1 MEAWRLGEAR
11 RGPEWS
17 RWSTEVKLFSPLVL
31 YGSSELII
39 RHGRMLNVD
48 FFNIFF
54 WKGIDKARSIRKSFV
69 NDLFLRITVV
79 ASKVVHYKKRYTIT
93 NRETQ
98 TAVRLLLTGE
108 LFKHDV
114 SEGTKDVTNYNS
126 SK

>member
-1 MEAWRLGEAR
+1 MEKEGGLEAWRLGEAR

-48 FFNIFF
+48 FLNIF
-54 WKGIDKARSIRKSFV
+54 WKGIDKARSIRNSFV

-79 ASKVVHYKKRYTIT
+79 ASKVVHY
-93 NRETQ
+93 
-98 TAVRLLLTGE
+98 RLLLTGE

>member
-48 FFNIFF
+48 FLNIFF
-54 WKGIDKARSIRKSFV
+54 WKGIDKSRNSFV
-69 NDLFLRITVV
+69 NEMFSRITVV
-79 ASKVVHYKKRYTIT
+79 VTKLGHYKKRNTII
-93 NRETQ
+93 NLETQ
-98 TAVRLLLTGE
+98 TAVIECFHLCVG
-108 LFKHDV
+108 
-114 SEGTKDVTNYNS
+114 S
-126 SK
+126 